1 MKATYY
7 VAIETKVSLS
17 RAIVTK
23 EVLDMIVHQL
33 RNQHRGVDF
42 SDFTEHIYNKR
53 RRFTS
58 QSDENR
64 FSYENW
70 LDSDDDDTDIKK
82 INVFSHNEALQNNIL
97 LMTLG
102 DYFMMHNF
110 AENNPY
116 NGVSSYFYNGVTIVP
131 SHFEID
137 DFHVHLVFRIDL
149 PNELPEDEDIQSY
162 IDQIQNLLEDSA
174 GLDANVE
181 KLILVVNDLNPRT
194 PELQTLIDEKL
205 VLTEDFKPSDDDII
219 IENNKFSLKPEA
231 EDLLLTATGRVKLQ
245 LAFLF

>member
-7 VAIETKVSLS
+7 VAIETKLSLS
-17 RAIVTK
+17 RAIVTE

-33 RNQHRGVDF
+33 RNQHRGIDF
-42 SDFTEHIYNKR
+42 STFSKHIHEKR
-53 RRFTS
+53 RRFSS
-58 QSDENR
+58 QTDENR

-70 LDSDDDDTDIKK
+70 LDSDADDTDIMK

-110 AENNPY
+110 AD
-116 NGVSSYFYNGVTIVP
+116 SYSYDGLTIVP

-137 DFHVHLVFRIDL
+137 DFNVHLVFRIDL
-149 PNELPEDEDIQSY
+149 PNELEDDEDIQSY
-162 IDQIQNLLEDSA
+162 IDQIQTRLEAGA
-174 GLDANVE
+174 GLDANAE
-181 KLILVVNDLNPRT
+181 KRILVVNDLNPRT

-219 IENNKFSLKPEA
+219 IENNEFGITPEA
-231 EDLLLTATGRVKLQ
+231 EDLLLTATGRVNLQ
-245 LAFLF
+245 LAFLS

>member
-7 VAIETKVSLS
+7 VAIETKLSLS

-23 EVLDMIVHQL
+23 DVLDMIVHQL
-33 RNQHRGVDF
+33 RSQHRGVDF
-42 SDFTEHIYNKR
+42 SDFTEHIYEKR
-53 RRFTS
+53 RRFSS
-58 QSDENR
+58 QNDETR

-70 LDSDDDDTDIKK
+70 LDSDDNDTDIKK
-82 INVFSHNEALQNNIL
+82 INVFSHNEALRNNIL

-110 AENNPY
+110 AD
-116 NGVSSYFYNGVTIVP
+116 SYSYNGVTIVP

-137 DFHVHLVFRIDL
+137 DFNVHLVFRIDL
-149 PNELPEDEDIQSY
+149 PNELEDDEDIQSY
-162 IDQIQNLLEDSA
+162 IDEIQTRLEVGA
-174 GLDANVE
+174 GLDANAE
-181 KLILVVNDLNPRT
+181 KRILVVNDLNPRT

-219 IENNKFSLKPEA
+219 IENNKFSLTPEA
-231 EDLLLTATGRVKLQ
+231 EDLLLTATNYVNLQ
-245 LAFLF
+245 LACIF